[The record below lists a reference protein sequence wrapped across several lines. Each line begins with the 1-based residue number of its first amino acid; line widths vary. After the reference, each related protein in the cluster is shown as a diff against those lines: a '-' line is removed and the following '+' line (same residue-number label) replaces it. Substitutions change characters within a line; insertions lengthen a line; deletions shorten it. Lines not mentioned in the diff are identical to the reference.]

1 MPALRGYVTKFR
13 KGLTSLIH
21 GLRILEGQTPS
32 VNEARRQGV
41 EPGHKTLERT
51 AIELAKKLIIEG
63 LSMIEGC
70 CPICVLAPAIHC
82 LCHYAE
88 GSALH
93 GILKLLWMM
102 SFERFNKKC
111 KNLTA
116 NKQLPFM
123 SLANSLVRDAT
134 AYFHRWML
142 GKETIKAAPTT
153 TVRILINCIWL
164 NSVCNFVTLIPPRLP
179 ATLKRLNLHKGFRTR

>member
-1 MPALRGYVTKFR
+1 MPALRGYVPKFR
-13 KGLTSLIH
+13 AGLSSLIH
-21 GLRILEGQTPS
+21 GLRILEGQSLS
-32 VNEARRQGV
+32 VNEAIAQGL
-41 EPGHKTLERT
+41 EPGAKALEKAAIAYAKT
-51 AIELAKKLIIEG
+51 LIIEG

-70 CPICVLAPAIHC
+70 CPVCVLAPAIHC

-88 GSALH
+88 GTALH

-142 GKETIKAAPTT
+142 GKETLKPAPVT
-153 TVRILINCIWL
+153 TVSINIIIHTSLLVMVNPKIHTSLGYRQC
-164 NSVCNFVTLIPPRLP
+164 
-179 ATLKRLNLHKGFRTR
+179 